1 MSRDIVCDSKGCKL
15 QPPSTLSTR
24 QPLYGRGGSGFEGVG
39 TQFSNYM
46 IPLYAEKYIAPDSP
60 PHSPK
65 SKRKA
70 ASPKKRSIIG
80 KGAVS
85 TASPKPPQTKKPA
98 RKPKKCPL
106 CNK

>member
-15 QPPSTLSTR
+15 QPPTTLSTR
-24 QPLYGRGGSGFEGVG
+24 QPLYGRGASRFEGVG
-39 TQFSNYM
+39 TQNYLK
-46 IPLYAEKYIAPDSP
+46 PLYAEQYIAPDSP

-65 SKRKA
+65 STRKA
-70 ASPKKRSIIG
+70 ASPKKRLISG
-80 KGAVS
+80 KGAVG
-85 TASPKPPQTKKPA
+85 TVKASPKPHTKKPA